1 MPLIGRR
8 LQCPGGNRILDGRA
22 RSVAPQEC
30 VVSLLDA
37 IGNTPLIELTRIVPA
52 GCGRIFAKLESANPT
67 GSMKDRMARAAV
79 TQAVAAGRLRP
90 GGTAVEYTAGTTGIS
105 LAMVCSVLGYPLDIV
120 FSDAFS
126 IEKRRTMEAFSAR
139 IVDVPSEGG
148 QINERLIKGMIA
160 KADELSR
167 QPGYWYCDQ
176 LNNHDAIGGY
186 LPMGEEIWRQTG
198 GKLDA
203 FVHAVGTAHAIHG
216 ATEALWSHAPGIEVV
231 AVEPQE
237 SAVLSGQ
244 ASGSHKIEGIG
255 IGFVPPLWHREQVN
269 RIETV
274 PTEDA
279 KAMARRL
286 AREEGVFAGTSTGA
300 NVVAALR
307 VGQRLGPKSTVV
319 TIVCDSGLRYLS
331 TDLFAA

>member
-1 MPLIGRR
+1 M
-8 LQCPGGNRILDGRA
+8 
-22 RSVAPQEC
+22 SV
-30 VVSLLDA
+30 LDA
-37 IGNTPLIELTRIVPA
+37 IGNTPLIELTRVVPA
-52 GCGRIFAKLESANPT
+52 GSARIFAKLESANPT

-79 TQAVAAGRLRP
+79 LAAKSAGRLPP
-90 GGTAVEYTAGTTGIS
+90 GGTVVEYTAGTTGIS
-105 LAMVCSVLGYPLDIV
+105 LALVSSVLGHPLDIV

-126 IEKRRTMEAFSAR
+126 IEKRRTMQAFGAR
-139 IVDVPSEGG
+139 IVIVPSDEGR
-148 QINERLIKGMIA
+148 INEQLIKGMIA

-167 QPGYWYCDQ
+167 RPGYWYCDQ

-186 LPMGEEIWRQTG
+186 LPMGEEIWRQTS
-198 GKLDA
+198 GKVDA

-216 ATEALWSHAPGIEVV
+216 ATEALRSHAPSIEVF

-237 SAVLSGQ
+237 SAVLSGH

-255 IGFVPPLWHREQVN
+255 IGFVPPLWRRELVN
-269 RIETV
+269 GIETV
-274 PTEDA
+274 HTDEA

-307 VGQRLGPKSTVV
+307 VAQRLGPKATVV

-331 TDLFAA
+331 TDLFQPPP